1 MKKYVSKKR
10 KLTSTTKKPFKKSE
24 KTNKWAPK
32 VSTKEY
38 KYMDNVLTATS
49 IATGGTGGTALW
61 LNNMNQGNYAVNR
74 IGNVVK
80 MKTLHLKAWITVAGN
95 PTVPVLPTIIRFAIV
110 YDAQPNNQ
118 NLPATLDQVFQAYT
132 SQGATET
139 SVYSG
144 INITNRA
151 RFTILRDY
159 MRATPRIDYENDN
172 TTPKFLMDISAQGA
186 KGDSGSE
193 KSGQTML
200 IEDFIQVNMPAIYKT
215 NPTGNNYSDMSTGA
229 LLLYVYC
236 GSQTGNWILTS
247 GSRLTFKEEN
257 TN

>member
-61 LNNMNQGNYAVNR
+61 LNDNRQAQYAVTR
-74 IGNVVK
+74 IGNVMK

-95 PTVPVLPTIIRFAIV
+95 PTVPVLPTIIRFAVV

-132 SQGATET
+132 SSGVQET
-139 SVYSG
+139 SVFSG
-144 INITNRA
+144 VNITNRA

-159 MRATPRIDYENDN
+159 MRATPRIDYQDDN
-172 TTPKFLMDISAQGA
+172 TTPKHVLDVSSAGA
-186 KGDSGSE
+186 KGDSGSC

-200 IEDFIQVNMPAIYKT
+200 IEDFIQINMPAIYKT
-215 NPTGNNYSDMSTGA
+215 NPAGTYSDMSTGA